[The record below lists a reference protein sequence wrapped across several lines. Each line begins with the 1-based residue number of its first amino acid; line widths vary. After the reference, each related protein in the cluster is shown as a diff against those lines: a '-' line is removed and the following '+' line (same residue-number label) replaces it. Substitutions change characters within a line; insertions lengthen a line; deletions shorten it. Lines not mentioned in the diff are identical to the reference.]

1 MHRNLSVMYEIDLRQ
16 RMTVEI
22 VEGCLD
28 DLVDDDDGLYS
39 GVCVCVFIQTTTW
52 DIEGWCFPR
61 GP

>member
-28 DLVDDDDGLYS
+28 DLVDDDDGLDS
-39 GVCVCVFIQTTTW
+39 SKPLHGT
-52 DIEGWCFPR
+52 
-61 GP
+61 